1 MANYSVTSAQWDA
14 LLQENYIMKNVVD
27 AINKATIFKSKLQ
40 RKRMS
45 HGRRD
50 IYPVMLGTHQGVGA
64 RAENSALPQYG
75 GGVYQDVIVTSKYNY
90 AQSYITGQAKVFSSQ
105 KAFVQFAMRLMKD
118 TKEGLTLDIG
128 RQMWG
133 DGSGTLGTLNG
144 ALAAAGNV
152 LTIQSAYGVAW
163 GCTATNTTFLF
174 KLNMN
179 IQIAVDDN
187 SGSGYQVTAITGTTV
202 TISPACAAGAA
213 SGARVYRLGAKDN
226 EIEGWLKGVA
236 SNAFMT
242 GVLGLANG
250 VYHGID
256 RSVYPDYEG
265 NVLDYAGAAL
275 SLSNFRTLKDKGF
288 RRGATPDLCIGSPEV
303 LAAYEAL
310 LTPNQR
316 FIPAVK
322 LDGGATALEHDG
334 LKFTKDK
341 DAPVKAISL
350 VSTDG
355 IAIAQ
360 REDPNWIKQGDS
372 ILRVKSGFDAEE
384 ATLRWYSNLDF
395 ENPKDQLLGYNLLP

>member
-1 MANYSVTSAQWDA
+1 MANYNVTSAQWDA
-14 LLQENYIMKNVVD
+14 LLQENYILKNVVD

-50 IYPVMLGTHQGVGA
+50 IYPVMLGVHQGVGA
-64 RAENSALPQYG
+64 RAENVALPQYG
-75 GGVYQDVIVTSKYNY
+75 GGVYADVIVTSKYNY

-105 KAFVQFAMRLMKD
+105 KAFVQFAMRLMRD

-133 DGSGTLGTLNG
+133 DGSGTLALLNG
-144 ALAAAGNV
+144 VIGAAGTV
-152 LTIQSAYGVAW
+152 ATVQSAYGVVW
-163 GCTATNTTFLF
+163 GSTATNTTFLF
-174 KLNMN
+174 KINMVV
-179 IQIAVDDN
+179 QFAVDDN
-187 SGSGYQVTAITGTTV
+187 AGAGYTITAMTGTTF
-202 TISPACAAGAA
+202 TFTPNCAAGAA

-236 SNAFMT
+236 TSAFQT
-242 GVLGLANG
+242 GVLGLATG

-256 RSVYPDYEG
+256 RATNPDWEG
-265 NVLDYAGAAL
+265 NVTDFGAAAITL
-275 SLSNFRTLKDKGF
+275 ANFRTLKDKGF
-288 RRGATPDLCIGSPEV
+288 RRGATPDLCIASPEEV
-303 LAAYEAL
+303 AAYEAL

-316 FIPAVK
+316 FMPAVN
-322 LDGGATALEHDG
+322 LSGGATAIEHDG

-341 DAPVKAISL
+341 DAPVKAVSL

-355 IAIAQ
+355 ISIAQ

-395 ENPKDQLLGYNLLP
+395 ENPKEMILGYNLA